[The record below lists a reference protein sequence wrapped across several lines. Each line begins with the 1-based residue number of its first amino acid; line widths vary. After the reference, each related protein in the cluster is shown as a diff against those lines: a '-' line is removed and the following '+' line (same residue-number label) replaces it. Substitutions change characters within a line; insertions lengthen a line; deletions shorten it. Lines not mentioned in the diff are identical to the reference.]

1 MRNKVLTEELGDLLG
16 GGGLVSDGL
25 VVLGALLLELH
36 LAQVHHHRGHLGWE
50 EKYGE
55 YVYLMTKIYVCL
67 L

>member
-36 LAQVHHHRGHLGWE
+36 FAQVHHHRGHLGWRKMLVE
-50 EKYGE
+50 MY
-55 YVYLMTKIYVCL
+55 I
-67 L
+67 

>member
-36 LAQVHHHRGHLGWE
+36 LAKVHHNSSDLKVQEDLNHI
-50 EKYGE
+50 
-55 YVYLMTKIYVCL
+55 VYLVVTT
-67 L
+67 